1 MAKDYKFSISVYIDN
16 EELLPA
22 TIASIT
28 ADKEFFRNSIQI
40 VLIDSL
46 VTKESTELCL
56 KYTDDYPENIYFV
69 DCQGENMA
77 ECFSDARVICTGA
90 YVSFIRAGDE
100 YSYEALKKLSEE
112 PAFTKAPAICIAA
125 ETSKRRNGS
134 VPYNFG
140 AKDGTI
146 KLKTNPDKVSLI
158 LGAYFSETILL

>member
-100 YSYEALKKLSEE
+100 YSYEALKNLHLQKHLQYVLPQKLLN
-112 PAFTKAPAICIAA
+112 A
-125 ETSKRRNGS
+125 EMVQFR
-134 VPYNFG
+134 
-140 AKDGTI
+140 I
-146 KLKTNPDKVSLI
+146 I
-158 LGAYFSETILL
+158 LVLRTEQSN

>member
-90 YVSFIRAGDE
+90 YVSLFVLEMNIPTKH
-100 YSYEALKKLSEE
+100 LKSFQKNPHLQKHLQYVLPQKLLN
-112 PAFTKAPAICIAA
+112 A
-125 ETSKRRNGS
+125 ERFSS
-134 VPYNFG
+134 V
-140 AKDGTI
+140 
-146 KLKTNPDKVSLI
+146 
-158 LGAYFSETILL
+158 

>member
-1 MAKDYKFSISVYIDN
+1 
-16 EELLPA
+16 
-22 TIASIT
+22 
-28 ADKEFFRNSIQI
+28 
-40 VLIDSL
+40 
-46 VTKESTELCL
+46 
-56 KYTDDYPENIYFV
+56 
-69 DCQGENMA
+69 MA

-158 LGAYFSETILL
+158 LGAYFFRNDTIVNVRFKKSLSSDFTMAFYP